1 MYFAIPGQWRFYSG
15 LARNKTRSIKES
27 IFRKNFCVRAWRR
40 LPSEFTFHGRNP
52 EKSVVVGGDRTVTAP
67 GYGSPF
73 VLDLEGNRR
82 TADYEDFQN
91 FSKLAGWADGIDCT
105 GGTLVEPQDLPVEN
119 RHLDMVWSLIR
130 NSDKPTM
137 GSVVGEVAARDTLRM
152 MSILFGGDEVLRQK
166 PVVLGLINVNS
177 PLVYDSRMLEAML
190 TYVEFRQ
197 PIIIAPFVIAGA
209 SGAITLSDALA
220 QHNAESLA
228 GVVLAQ
234 NANPGTPVIYGCA
247 SAILD
252 MKFGSPAIGSPESA
266 LFVAGTLQMGRH
278 YGLPVRAGGTL
289 SDAKDLDVQSG
300 YEKMLIGLATIMSGA
315 NFVLHMTGIIDSYLT
330 MSYESFMVDLEILQF
345 IRRFL
350 SGIELEDMDTG
361 LKLLSD
367 VGPAGNFLD
376 NEHTFS
382 HYQTAFVSPMFAER
396 NAYETWQ
403 QDRGAI
409 SIKQKARE
417 GVKKVLA
424 QYVPPPLDPA
434 VEKDLLAF
442 IARRK
447 AEIQPEYV
455 LDRKPENKSVAVPV
469 DLSASEE
476 ERPESEAETPVEAPA
491 VAESYPVD
499 MNVLAQSVI
508 DGDAPIAD
516 RMTRDGLS
524 AGMTP
529 EVILEKG
536 LIAGM
541 TVVGILFKNNEI
553 FVPEVLMSARAM
565 KAGMAHLQ
573 PLLEAKG
580 IEPLGRYVIGT
591 VKGDLHDIGKN
602 LVAMMLRGAGFEVT
616 DLGVDTSLDKFLGG
630 HRKDSAANCG
640 HVRPPHHDHGTD
652 GPKHRSF

>member
-1 MYFAIPGQWRFYSG
+1 
-15 LARNKTRSIKES
+15 
-27 IFRKNFCVRAWRR
+27 
-40 LPSEFTFHGRNP
+40 
-52 EKSVVVGGDRTVTAP
+52 
-67 GYGSPF
+67 
-73 VLDLEGNRR
+73 
-82 TADYEDFQN
+82 
-91 FSKLAGWADGIDCT
+91 
-105 GGTLVEPQDLPVEN
+105 
-119 RHLDMVWSLIR
+119 
-130 NSDKPTM
+130 
-137 GSVVGEVAARDTLRM
+137 
-152 MSILFGGDEVLRQK
+152 
-166 PVVLGLINVNS
+166 
-177 PLVYDSRMLEAML
+177 
-190 TYVEFRQ
+190 
-197 PIIIAPFVIAGA
+197 
-209 SGAITLSDALA
+209 
-220 QHNAESLA
+220 
-228 GVVLAQ
+228 
-234 NANPGTPVIYGCA
+234 
-247 SAILD
+247 
-252 MKFGSPAIGSPESA
+252 
-266 LFVAGTLQMGRH
+266 
-278 YGLPVRAGGTL
+278 
-289 SDAKDLDVQSG
+289 
-300 YEKMLIGLATIMSGA
+300 MLIGLATIMSGA

-345 IRRFL
+345 IRRFM

-382 HYQTAFVSPMFAER
+382 HYQTAFLSPMFAER

-417 GVKKVLA
+417 EVKKVLA

-434 VEKDLLAF
+434 VEKELLAF

-455 LDRKPENKSVAVPV
+455 LDRKPENKSGAVPV

-476 ERPESEAETPVEAPA
+476 VSPEPEAETPVEAPA

-516 RMTRDGLS
+516 RMTREGLN

-580 IEPLGRYVIGT
+580 IEPLGKYVIGT

-616 DLGVDTSLDKFLGG
+616 DLGVDTSLDKFLAAIEKIQPQIVGMSALLTTTMGQMARNIEAFDKINLRSHLKVMVGG
-630 HRKDSAANCG
+630 APLSQEFATKINADAYGKDAADAVGKAQVLVRRVRKLTQKTTPG
-640 HVRPPHHDHGTD
+640 
-652 GPKHRSF
+652 